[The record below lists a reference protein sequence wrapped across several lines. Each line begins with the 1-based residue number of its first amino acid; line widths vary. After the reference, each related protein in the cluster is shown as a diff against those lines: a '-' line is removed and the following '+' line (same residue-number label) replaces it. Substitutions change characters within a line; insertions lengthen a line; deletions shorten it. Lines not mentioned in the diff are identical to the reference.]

1 MVFKPSGNAN
11 IEVKAWLKS
20 PGQQSQLAR
29 EIAGS
34 EPTILHQ
41 RDTFFHASQGRL
53 KLREIDPDTP
63 QATAQLIH
71 YERDDDPTLRVS
83 DYVISPV
90 AEAPTMIAAL
100 DRAMGVR
107 GVVEKKRLLWIVDQ
121 TRIHFDSVIGLGN
134 FVELEFVLRDG
145 QSHAEGHEFAA
156 ELMSQLDIDSKDV
169 IECAYIDLLEQAQ
182 QTNQNTSR

>member
-1 MVFKPSGNAN
+1 MC
-11 IEVKAWLKS
+11 I
-20 PGQQSQLAR
+20 
-29 EIAGS
+29 
-34 EPTILHQ
+34 
-41 RDTFFHASQGRL
+41 RDR
-53 KLREIDPDTP
+53 
-63 QATAQLIH
+63 LIH
-71 YERDDDPTLRVS
+71 YERDDDRTLRVS

-145 QSHAEGHEFAA
+145 QSHAEGHES
-156 ELMSQLDIDSKDV
+156 EDQK
-169 IECAYIDLLEQAQ
+169 
-182 QTNQNTSR
+182 SRIL